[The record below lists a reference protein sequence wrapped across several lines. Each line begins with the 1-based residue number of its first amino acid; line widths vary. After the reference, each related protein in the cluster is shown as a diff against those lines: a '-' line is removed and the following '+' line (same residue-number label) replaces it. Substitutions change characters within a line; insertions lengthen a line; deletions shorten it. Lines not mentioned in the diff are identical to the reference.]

1 MSTDTNDIFYVG
13 SKAGIDD
20 IDLLHKSTITK
31 SFEIPSDSN
40 AMMVGTV
47 TLSGTVTVSG
57 TLVII

>member
-13 SKAGIDD
+13 SRAGIDD
-20 IDLLHKSTITK
+20 VDILHKSEISK

-40 AMMVGTV
+40 SLMVGTV
-47 TLSGTVTVSG
+47 TFSGTVTVSG